1 MGDDDDVITCCSRR
15 ERAKDHMLDPTSST
29 RSNSWHWSYGLQ
41 ITPYICAEYPGAAKI
56 SMSQQQKRAVSI
68 RWTGADAEAIISE
81 DGAVLGNAKPGKYV
95 AHITNDVT
103 GEKKRLDAQVPRLN
117 AAVIT
122 SYTTQQCTRF
132 PWNGEVKAVVE
143 NCPKD
148 ARFLWNNGV
157 VTRDSR
163 LTCARPGR
171 YTVTLLHASITI
183 SACAPAVVESMM

>member
-1 MGDDDDVITCCSRR
+1 
-15 ERAKDHMLDPTSST
+15 MLDPTSGT

-68 RWTGADAEAIISE
+68 RWTGADAEAIIRGRS
-81 DGAVLGNAKPGKYV
+81 GAWKREAGKV
-95 AHITNDVT
+95 RGTSRTMSRV
-103 GEKKRLDAQVPRLN
+103 KKRLDAQVPRLN

-148 ARFLWNNGV
+148 ALSCGTTGWSSQ
-157 VTRDSR
+157 DSR
-163 LTCARPGR
+163 LTCASRTLRSRCSMHRSQSVRARPQWSR
-171 YTVTLLHASITI
+171 A
-183 SACAPAVVESMM
+183 